1 MFDLDVVI
9 QFRAWRPVLNPS
21 RVQRWRCHHYI
32 IIIIIIILIVIIITV
47 ADGHTQTYD
56 HDDNLDH
63 DHDDQVE
70 IQAGRRRRLLLW
82 AVSRGLVENKSFS
95 LED

>member
-1 MFDLDVVI
+1 MVTPRRMI
-9 QFRAWRPVLNPS
+9 MMT
-21 RVQRWRCHHYI
+21 
-32 IIIIIIILIVIIITV
+32 ILAMTN
-47 ADGHTQTYD
+47 DHD

-82 AVSRGLVENKSFS
+82 AVSRGLVENKPSP

>member
-1 MFDLDVVI
+1 MVTPRRMI
-9 QFRAWRPVLNPS
+9 MMT
-21 RVQRWRCHHYI
+21 
-32 IIIIIIILIVIIITV
+32 ILAMTN
-47 ADGHTQTYD
+47 DHD

-63 DHDDQVE
+63 DHDDHDHDDNHDDDHDDQVE